1 MRAYILRRLFALI
14 PVLFGVSVVVFFLLR
29 LVPGDPIMTVLGEV
43 ALAPPEVVAE
53 LRQKYGLDQPIYV
66 QYGKWLWTVLH
77 GDLGRSF
84 FDRHPVTQMLL
95 ARLRAT
101 FMLAIVSLLIAVVGG
116 VSVGVAAAR
125 TAAGGKNLLLEKTL
139 TLSPLLLLAIPSFAL
154 GLFLIV
160 IFAARLKVL
169 PATGMYSPIGGGD
182 PSDLVKHLLMPAVTL
197 AAVPLAVTA
206 RLTRASLL
214 EVIRADY
221 IRTAY
226 AKGLHERLIFYQHAL
241 KNALI
246 PVVTNSGIVLGN
258 LLAGSMVV
266 ETVFSWPGIGW
277 MMVGAVGTRDYPVVQ
292 GGALLIASTYVLAN
306 LLVDISYAYIDPRIR
321 YGR

>member
-101 FMLAIVSLLIAVVGG
+101 FMLAIVSMIILTRFSRVPPYS
-116 VSVGVAAAR
+116 SV
-125 TAAGGKNLLLEKTL
+125 
-139 TLSPLLLLAIPSFAL
+139 
-154 GLFLIV
+154 
-160 IFAARLKVL
+160 RL
-169 PATGMYSPIGGGD
+169 
-182 PSDLVKHLLMPAVTL
+182 LVK
-197 AAVPLAVTA
+197 
-206 RLTRASLL
+206 
-214 EVIRADY
+214 
-221 IRTAY
+221 
-226 AKGLHERLIFYQHAL
+226 GL
-241 KNALI
+241 
-246 PVVTNSGIVLGN
+246 VN
-258 LLAGSMVV
+258 L
-266 ETVFSWPGIGW
+266 
-277 MMVGAVGTRDYPVVQ
+277 
-292 GGALLIASTYVLAN
+292 
-306 LLVDISYAYIDPRIR
+306 
-321 YGR
+321 